1 MTATTAPGLAT
12 RDDAGDDDVAQAPA
26 TPPRPD
32 ICTLLAQMFLDLGY
46 GPEEVGPFVESFGAS
61 TSWKQ
66 QVRTAMAV
74 LQSAA
79 AY

>member
-1 MTATTAPGLAT
+1 MTSPRL
-12 RDDAGDDDVAQAPA
+12 P
-26 TPPRPD
+26 PPRRAP
-32 ICTLLAQMFLDLGY
+32 TSHLLAQKFLDLGY